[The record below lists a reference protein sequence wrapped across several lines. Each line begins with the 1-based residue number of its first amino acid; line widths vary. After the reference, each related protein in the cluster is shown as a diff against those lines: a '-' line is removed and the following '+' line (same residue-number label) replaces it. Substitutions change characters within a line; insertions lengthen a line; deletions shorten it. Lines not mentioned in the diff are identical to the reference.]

1 MNGED
6 VARWGGKLHGQMR
19 GGDDS
24 AKGVEVVVREGYER
38 HAAFVMGM
46 GNVVDWLD
54 MAEGFLSGRRARASS
69 SETATSRLDITD
81 LNN

>member
-24 AKGVEVVVREGYER
+24 AKGVEVVVREGFGR
-38 HAAFVMGM
+38 HATFVIGM

-54 MAEGFLSGRRARASS
+54 MVEGFLSGRRGTASS
-69 SETATSRLDITD
+69 SETVTSRLDITD

>member
-24 AKGVEVVVREGYER
+24 AKGVEVIVRDGYGR
-38 HAAFVMGM
+38 HATFVMGM
-46 GNVVDWLD
+46 GNVVD
-54 MAEGFLSGRRARASS
+54 
-69 SETATSRLDITD
+69 
-81 LNN
+81 

>member
-24 AKGVEVVVREGYER
+24 TKGVEVVVCEGYER
-38 HAAFVMGM
+38 HAAFVMEM
-46 GNVVDWLD
+46 GNVVY
-54 MAEGFLSGRRARASS
+54 
-69 SETATSRLDITD
+69 
-81 LNN
+81 